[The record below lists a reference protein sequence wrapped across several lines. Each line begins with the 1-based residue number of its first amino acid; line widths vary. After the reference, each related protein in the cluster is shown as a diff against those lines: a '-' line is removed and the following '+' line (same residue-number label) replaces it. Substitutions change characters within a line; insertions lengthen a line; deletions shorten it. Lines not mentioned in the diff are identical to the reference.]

1 MFPLL
6 SYLSRADLSQTL
18 RSQFLWP
25 NWRGNWILGRHACLG
40 RDVFDLADSNWPVFN
55 IQKGRVDYLISA
67 IQQKIKSTRTVE
79 MAPFLCREDIIPF
92 LRQQE
97 YCRSLPKH
105 PPKLVY
111 MDSFAEL
118 TDQLFIHKIEGWGGC
133 CCYGDINHTK
143 DFKKIF
149 REEGLLDIDNLESS
163 YRDFFNLIRSRY
175 GEVPIVF
182 LHFPSALETR
192 PKYLERGRA
201 IFSIIEKLRNEYRGL
216 YSISINESIV
226 SQPIEV
232 APELKDFPYH
242 YNKETY
248 LAFSKI
254 LNEIFFKIKHNSN

>member
-6 SYLSRADLSQTL
+6 GYLSRADLSQTL

-25 NWRGNWILGRHACLG
+25 KWRGNWILGRHACLG
-40 RDVFDLADSNWPVFN
+40 RDVIDLTDNNFPIFN
-55 IQKGRVDYLISA
+55 IQKGRVDYLIST
-67 IQQKIKSTRTVE
+67 IQQDSKRTRTAQI
-79 MAPFLCREDIIPF
+79 APFLSREDIIPF
-92 LRQQE
+92 IRQQE
-97 YCRSLPKH
+97 YCRNLPQH
-105 PPKLVY
+105 PPRLVY

-118 TDQLFIHKIEGWGGC
+118 TDQLFIHKAEGWGGC
-133 CCYGDINHTK
+133 CCYGDINHTE
-143 DFKKIF
+143 DFNKIF

-201 IFSIIEKLRNEYRGL
+201 ILSIIEKLTDEYRGL
-216 YSISINESIV
+216 HSIAVDESIV

-248 LAFSKI
+248 LSFGEKFDNI
-254 LNEIFFKIKHNSN
+254 LLSIA